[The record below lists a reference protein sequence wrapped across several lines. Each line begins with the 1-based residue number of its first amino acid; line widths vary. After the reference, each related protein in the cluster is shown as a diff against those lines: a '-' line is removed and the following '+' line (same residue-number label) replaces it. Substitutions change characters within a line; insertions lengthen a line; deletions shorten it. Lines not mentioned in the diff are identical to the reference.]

1 MMKVGFI
8 GTGSMGS
15 ILIESF
21 ISSGAL
27 SANQIMAANRSHAK
41 AANLA
46 CLYPGLYAATDN
58 REIAKSCDII
68 FICVKPHEYKQVIE
82 DIQPFVNSE
91 QTIVTISSPV
101 LIKLLEDH
109 LPCKIA
115 KVIPSITNY
124 ALSGASLFMYSERM
138 KTSDRERLEALFRHI
153 SIPRYIEE
161 KHARITSDLS
171 SCGPA
176 FLCYFLERFVDAAV
190 ELTGISRDEAS
201 RLAADMLLGT
211 AKLLNDKNFTFASLQ
226 ERVRV
231 PGGITHEGLKVMQA
245 HLDGMFEKLIHTT
258 HVKFSSD
265 LTKVESLFYGQ
276 KA

>member
-1 MMKVGFI
+1 MKVGFI

-15 ILIESF
+15 ILIEAF

-27 SANQIMAANRSHAK
+27 SADQIVAANRSYAK

-58 REIAKSCDII
+58 REVARSCDII

-82 DIQPFVNSE
+82 DIQPFVNSK
-91 QTIVTISSPV
+91 QIVVSITSPV

-124 ALSGASLFMYSERM
+124 AMSGASLIVYSERM
-138 KTSDRERLEALFRHI
+138 LASDRERLEALFRQI
-153 SIPRYIEE
+153 SIPHHIEE
-161 KHARITSDLS
+161 RHTRVTSDLS

-190 ELTGISRDEAS
+190 QLTGISKEEAS
-201 RLAADMLLGT
+201 LLASDMLLGT
-211 AKLLNDKNFTFASLQ
+211 AKLLTDKNFTFSTLR
-226 ERVRV
+226 ERVCV

-245 HLDGMFEKLIHTT
+245 HLDGMFEQLIRTT
-258 HVKFSSD
+258 HVKYSSD